1 MSGFRRLPNWIKVLY
16 VIIALFSIFAGL
28 NLTPILRIGGPGGV
42 WLYIQPRFGGL
53 LVSTIG
59 LAIYGY
65 GAFLLLKHP
74 KKLLLWAFCG
84 SVLLPV
90 LLLTMQGSP
99 LYLLFSRT
107 ASYLTGG
114 YLYASTLAQG
124 LPEAVRHWPDL
135 VLRFRE
141 QVHTISGAG
150 IDPPGWTMVF
160 VALGGVL
167 NRLPAVSSGLSA
179 LLRPLQCQDLVLNTW
194 SDAQY
199 AAAWMEMS
207 MPFWAALAI
216 VPLRQFGHI
225 VFGDRTTRIALVFWP
240 LIPGMALF
248 VPRFNTFYPLIGLIV
263 MLFLW
268 RGVTHR
274 RPLQIFIAGFITS
287 VGTFL
292 NLSLV
297 PLGLLAGFWILA
309 LIWQSWLLRG
319 MERQSATKLIRETV
333 RALFLYG
340 IGSALIWL
348 LYGALSGVTVFDILR
363 LSLSEHLSARLGDRT
378 YLFWLLQNP
387 YDMFLFLGFPL
398 AALGIWRIFRA
409 PRRESIADL
418 FSLTFGT
425 MFIIL
430 VFSILARGET
440 GRVWIF
446 LMPYW
451 LLLASDVLAHLPS
464 IEQNRIFPHL
474 LLLQTICL
482 IVPGGF
488 FWSSFTAL
496 TEPARPAEAGN
507 PAIPVNARFSNG
519 TDTFTLTGLSYQVNA
534 GKIQLRLVWRADTW
548 IRNPIE
554 LSILPIA
561 DDGTIAGKLN
571 YTPLDRQYPPACWT
585 PGRPF
590 EDIVLLPLERKSE
603 SWLYSIS
610 AWDINANKAFV
621 VNGNQTQAGIG
632 PIVMPKD

>member
-1 MSGFRRLPNWIKVLY
+1 LSGFRRLPNWIKIPY
-16 VIIALFSIFAGL
+16 VIIALFSIFAAL
-28 NLTPILRIGGPGGV
+28 NLSPILRIGGPGGV

-53 LVSTIG
+53 LASAIG

-90 LLLTMQGSP
+90 LMLTIQGS
-99 LYLLFSRT
+99 
-107 ASYLTGG
+107 
-114 YLYASTLAQG
+114 
-124 LPEAVRHWPDL
+124 
-135 VLRFRE
+135 
-141 QVHTISGAG
+141 
-150 IDPPGWTMVF
+150 
-160 VALGGVL
+160 
-167 NRLPAVSSGLSA
+167 
-179 LLRPLQCQDLVLNTW
+179 
-194 SDAQY
+194 
-199 AAAWMEMS
+199 
-207 MPFWAALAI
+207 
-216 VPLRQFGHI
+216 
-225 VFGDRTTRIALVFWP
+225 
-240 LIPGMALF
+240 
-248 VPRFNTFYPLIGLIV
+248 
-263 MLFLW
+263 
-268 RGVTHR
+268 
-274 RPLQIFIAGFITS
+274 
-287 VGTFL
+287 
-292 NLSLV
+292 
-297 PLGLLAGFWILA
+297 
-309 LIWQSWLLRG
+309 
-319 MERQSATKLIRETV
+319 
-333 RALFLYG
+333 
-340 IGSALIWL
+340 
-348 LYGALSGVTVFDILR
+348 
-363 LSLSEHLSARLGDRT
+363 
-378 YLFWLLQNP
+378 
-387 YDMFLFLGFPL
+387 LGFPL

-409 PRRESIADL
+409 SRRESIADL

-425 MFIIL
+425 MFSIL

-464 IEQNRIFPHL
+464 IQQNRILPHL

-496 TEPARPAEAGN
+496 TEPARPTEAGN

-519 TDTFTLTGLSYQVNA
+519 TDTFTLTGLNYQVNA

-610 AWDINANKAFV
+610 AWDINANKALM
-621 VNGNQTQAGIG
+621 VNDNQTQVGIG
-632 PIVMPKD
+632 PIVMPKN